1 MAPKVSILI
10 PAYNVEP
17 YIRQCLDSVCNQTL
31 KEIEIIIVNDGS
43 KDNTL
48 SIITEYAAKDK
59 RIIVIDKENG
69 GYGKAMNV
77 AASHASG
84 DYIGIV
90 EPDDCVAINMFETLY
105 DKAKENDLDFIKAD
119 FYRFAKDQYSGN
131 VLYVLNRLTGDK
143 EKYNRI
149 FNPSQKL
156 ESLRWV
162 MNTWS
167 GIYKRTFIEENHIS
181 YNETPG
187 ASFQDNGF
195 WFQTFVFGKKA
206 MILDVPLY
214 RNRRDN
220 PNSSVKD
227 KTKVY
232 SMNVE
237 YAHIRTIL
245 EKDPELWNRVKGYFW
260 LKKWDNYSATLNRID
275 KSARLEYIK
284 SISEEFNQGIKNNEV
299 DFNLF
304 NDFQHNRLKK
314 LTSNCDEFYN
324 DFEKNNRVINPF
336 DIQEK
341 VIKLE
346 KELKRIKNSESY
358 KVGLFIT
365 KIPRKIKSLIKRWG
379 KK

>member
-167 GIYKRTFIEENHIS
+167 GIYKGR
-181 YNETPG
+181 
-187 ASFQDNGF
+187 
-195 WFQTFVFGKKA
+195 
-206 MILDVPLY
+206 L
-214 RNRRDN
+214 
-220 PNSSVKD
+220 
-227 KTKVY
+227 
-232 SMNVE
+232 
-237 YAHIRTIL
+237 
-245 EKDPELWNRVKGYFW
+245 
-260 LKKWDNYSATLNRID
+260 LKKIIYLIMKRQELLFKIMAFGFKHLFLG
-275 KSARLEYIK
+275 KRL
-284 SISEEFNQGIKNNEV
+284 
-299 DFNLF
+299 
-304 NDFQHNRLKK
+304 
-314 LTSNCDEFYN
+314 
-324 DFEKNNRVINPF
+324 
-336 DIQEK
+336 
-341 VIKLE
+341 
-346 KELKRIKNSESY
+346 
-358 KVGLFIT
+358 
-365 KIPRKIKSLIKRWG
+365 
-379 KK
+379 